1 MTEVPP
7 GNSITRLQL
16 ILTKALQ
23 GQATVLTGGHSPESY
38 TQSSF
43 AITHTTLPQLPSESI
58 H

>member
-23 GQATVLTGGHSPESY
+23 GQATVLTGATALSHILR
-38 TQSSF
+38 
-43 AITHTTLPQLPSESI
+43 AALP
-58 H
+58 